1 MANKPDHHHH
11 RSSRRL
17 MLVLYFTCVLGIGF
31 ATAFLCLS
39 FTKSPSS
46 TVSSIWVLENPPQI
60 QAPST
65 ASRIVQNVSS
75 NQMRNKNDDFLSYIP
90 QSFLLFFCREAT
102 RRKMKNMLTSVYYP
116 PHLPIFRRRRYN
128 GSKCRLLRFLDST
141 VTPYKSKTFSMSSPA
156 TAVSTT

>member
-1 MANKPDHHHH
+1 
-11 RSSRRL
+11 

-31 ATAFLCLS
+31 ATAFLCMP

-90 QSFLLFFCREAT
+90 QSFLLFLQRSNKTEDDEHV
-102 RRKMKNMLTSVYYP
+102 NV
-116 PHLPIFRRRRYN
+116 
-128 GSKCRLLRFLDST
+128 RLLSATFADLPAPALQWEQMPSAPVPRLDGYS
-141 VTPYKSKTFSMSSPA
+141 VQIQNLLYVFSGYGSLDY
-156 TAVSTT
+156 VSTLSSTCFVLF